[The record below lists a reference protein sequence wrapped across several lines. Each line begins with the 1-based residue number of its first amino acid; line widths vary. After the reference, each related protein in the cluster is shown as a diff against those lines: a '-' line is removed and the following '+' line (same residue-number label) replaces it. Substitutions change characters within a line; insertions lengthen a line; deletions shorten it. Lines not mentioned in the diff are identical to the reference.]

1 MNLTQKVDMVKVFG
15 EGVQGKREDIFRE
28 HRAHRRYTYS
38 MINGLK

>member
-1 MNLTQKVDMVKVFG
+1 MNFTQKVDMVFG
-15 EGVQGKREDIFRE
+15 EGVQGKRENIFRE